1 MGLGKPGT
9 IPVLE
14 REKRKSALHKKS
26 SYAAFF
32 LLTRDREKSKMEK

>member
-1 MGLGKPGT
+1 MT
-9 IPVLE
+9 IRKLE
-14 REKRKSALHKKS
+14 RMTKTESALHKKS